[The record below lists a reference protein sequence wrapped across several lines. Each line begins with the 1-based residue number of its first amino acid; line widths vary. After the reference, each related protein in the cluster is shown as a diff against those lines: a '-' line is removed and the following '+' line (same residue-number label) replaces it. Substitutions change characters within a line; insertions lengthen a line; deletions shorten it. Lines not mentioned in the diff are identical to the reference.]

1 MRGVVG
7 GGGGYRGYTKP
18 YRQVTDFNQYAKLK
32 AVVFENEVE
41 KRG

>member
-1 MRGVVG
+1 MRGVG
-7 GGGGYRGYTKP
+7 GRGYKKP
-18 YRQVTDFNQYAKLK
+18 YRQVTDFNQYATKLK

>member
-1 MRGVVG
+1 MRGIVG
-7 GGGGYRGYTKP
+7 GGGGGGGIKKP
-18 YRQVTDFNQYAKLK
+18 SRQGGDLNQYAKLK

>member
-7 GGGGYRGYTKP
+7 GGGGYKKP

-32 AVVFENEVE
+32 AVESYL
-41 KRG
+41 KMK